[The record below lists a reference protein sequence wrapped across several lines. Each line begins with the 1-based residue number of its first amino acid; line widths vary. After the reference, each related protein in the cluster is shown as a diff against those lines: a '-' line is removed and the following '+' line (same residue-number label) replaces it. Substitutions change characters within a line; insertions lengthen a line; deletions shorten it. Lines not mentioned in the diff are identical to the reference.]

1 MSIKEIDSV
10 CTYCGV
16 GCEITGIVKDNTIQ
30 KIYAKKE
37 ATISRGK
44 LCIKGKSGWDFVHS
58 KMRLPSV
65 KIRKNF
71 LYKNE
76 LYFPKEIKE
85 ALKKPIKE
93 DEEFIYPSLELA
105 YKIAAWKLGRIRDL
119 YGSDSIV
126 GIGGARSSC
135 ESGYIFQK
143 FIREVILSP
152 HIDNCARVC
161 HAPSLKGMREVI
173 GEGAATNPFD
183 DIEAAEFIMIFGSNT
198 TNAHPIAATRVTN
211 ALKNGKKV
219 AVFDIR
225 ETHISASATYD
236 VTLPHESNLLVLNMM
251 SFVILFEGLED
262 KEFIKERVVGFEE
275 YKKKILN
282 DPYANPDFFLNIK
295 GYEHLS
301 KLIKRVAREYAKS
314 RSIILWGLG
323 VTEHIDGSYAVEA
336 ICNLAV
342 ITGNI
347 GGVGKGLIPLRGQNN
362 VQGVCDMG
370 CLPYF
375 LPDYKTP
382 DREGKKTPDLIND
395 MCDGKVKA
403 LLNMG
408 EDIAH
413 IHPNQNRIKDALQE
427 LEFIMVMELFDVET
441 TKYADI
447 IFGVKSAY
455 EKEGVYINAER
466 RLHLSSPL
474 VNSDLPDDWEVIVS
488 IANQFN
494 KNFLYNSSKE
504 IWDEVREVANERFK
518 GADYDRLKQ
527 NRLQGL
533 QWPIGIDETK
543 RLHKDSF
550 RTYDKKAHLSYRRYF
565 LRGMVEELYRKKR
578 GGFYLS
584 TGRVIAQYN
593 NASQT
598 KHSPTLLKRYAED
611 ILHVSKDDEEFFKG
625 VDRVILSSKYGKTSP
640 LKIKMTK
647 KLKKGTLFCSFH
659 HAKSNINY
667 LFGDESDEL
676 TKSARFKSVKV
687 DIEKADT
694 NFGVTNYENE

>member
-1 MSIKEIDSV
+1 MNIKEVDSV

-16 GCEITGIVKDNTIQ
+16 GCEITAIIKDDTIQ

-37 ATISRGK
+37 ASVSRGK
-44 LCIKGKSGWDFVHS
+44 LCIKGKAGWDFVHS
-58 KMRLPSV
+58 KKRLPLV

-71 LYKNE
+71 IYKNE
-76 LYFPKEIKE
+76 LYFPKEIKS
-85 ALKKPIKE
+85 ALNNEIKE
-93 DEEFIYPSLELA
+93 DEEYIYPSLELA
-105 YKIAAWKLGRIRDL
+105 YKIAAWKLGRIRDM
-119 YGSDSIV
+119 YGSDSII

-161 HAPSLKGMREVI
+161 HAPSLKGMRQVI

-183 DIEAAEFIMIFGSNT
+183 DIEDAEFIMIIGSNIT
-198 TNAHPIAATRVTN
+198 EAHPIAAIRVTN
-211 ALKNGKKV
+211 ALRKGKKV

-236 VTLPHESNLLVLNMM
+236 VTLPFESNLLVLNML
-251 SFVILFEGLED
+251 SFVILSEGLED
-262 KEFIKERVVGFEE
+262 KEFIQKRAVGFKE
-275 YKKKILN
+275 YKESILN
-282 DPYANPDFFLNIK
+282 DPYANPDLFLNIK
-295 GYEHLS
+295 GYEYLRE
-301 KLIKRVAREYAKS
+301 LIKKVAREYAKS
-314 RSIILWGLG
+314 NSMILWGLG
-323 VTEHIDGSYAVEA
+323 VTEQIDGSYAVEA
-336 ICNLAV
+336 MCNLAV

-347 GGVGKGLIPLRGQNN
+347 GAKGRGLIPLRGQNN

-395 MCDGKVKA
+395 MFEGKVKA
-403 LLNMG
+403 LINMG

-413 IHPNQNRIKDALQE
+413 IHPNQNKIKNALKE
-427 LEFIMVMELFDVET
+427 LEFLMVLELFDTEI
-441 TKYADI
+441 TKEADI

-474 VNSDLPDDWEVIVS
+474 VESNLPDDWEVLVAV
-488 IANQFN
+488 ANEFGS
-494 KNFLYNSSKE
+494 NFSYNSPKE
-504 IWDEVREVANERFK
+504 IWNEVREVANERFS
-518 GADYDRLKQ
+518 GASYERLKQ

-533 QWPIGIDETK
+533 QWPINENETT
-543 RLHKDSF
+543 RLHIEDF
-550 RTYDKKAHLSYRRYF
+550 RTIDKKAHLTYRKYF

-578 GGFYLS
+578 SGFYLS
-584 TGRVIAQYN
+584 TGRTISQYN
-593 NASQT
+593 NAAQT
-598 KHSPTLLKRYAED
+598 KCSPILLKRHKED
-611 ILHVSKDDEEFFKG
+611 VLHVSKEDEEFFKDMKK
-625 VDRVILSSKYGKTSP
+625 VVLSSKYGKSAP
-640 LKIKMTK
+640 LKIKITK
-647 KLKKGTLFCSFH
+647 KLKKGTLFCTFH
-659 HAKSNINY
+659 HAKSKINY

-676 TKSARFKSVKV
+676 TKTARFKSIKV
-687 DIEKADT
+687 DIV
-694 NFGVTNYENE
+694 GVKS